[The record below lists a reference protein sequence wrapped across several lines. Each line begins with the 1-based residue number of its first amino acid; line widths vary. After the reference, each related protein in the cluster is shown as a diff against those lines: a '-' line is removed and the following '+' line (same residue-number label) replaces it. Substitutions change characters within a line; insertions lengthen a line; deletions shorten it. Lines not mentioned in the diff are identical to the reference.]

1 MSRRKDCSWKESS
14 PYIWWRLLQFLELGH
29 RNLVAEMPLEQLV
42 GDESFWSVAL
52 RIDKGDVVIDLAD
65 SLQLIGMAM
74 VVRAS
79 IDTNQE
85 DCDMDPRE
93 AEEIEF
99 EFVHVSRFA
108 IE

>member
-1 MSRRKDCSWKESS
+1 
-14 PYIWWRLLQFLELGH
+14 
-29 RNLVAEMPLEQLV
+29 MPLKQLV
-42 GDESFWSVAL
+42 GDKSFRSVAL

-74 VVRAS
+74 VVWTS

-99 EFVHVSRFA
+99 ELVHVGRFA
-108 IE
+108 VEQKK

>member
-1 MSRRKDCSWKESS
+1 M
-14 PYIWWRLLQFLELGH
+14 
-29 RNLVAEMPLEQLV
+29 
-42 GDESFWSVAL
+42 GDETFRSVAL
-52 RIDKGDVVIDLAD
+52 RIDKGDMVIDLAD

-74 VVRAS
+74 VVWTS

-85 DCDMDPRE
+85 DRDMDPRE

-99 EFVHVSRFA
+99 ELVHVGRFS

>member
-1 MSRRKDCSWKESS
+1 MT
-14 PYIWWRLLQFLELGH
+14 LEKF
-29 RNLVAEMPLEQLV
+29 VC
-42 GDESFWSVAL
+42 DESFRSVAL

-65 SLQLIGMAM
+65 SLQLIGVAM

-79 IDTNQE
+79 VNTNQE

-93 AEEIEF
+93 AEKIEF
-99 EFVHVSRFA
+99 ELVHVSRFA

>member
-1 MSRRKDCSWKESS
+1 
-14 PYIWWRLLQFLELGH
+14 
-29 RNLVAEMPLEQLV
+29 MPLQQLM
-42 GDESFWSVAL
+42 GNESFWSVAL
-52 RIDKGDVVIDLAD
+52 RIDKGDVVIDFAD
-65 SLQLIGMAM
+65 SLQLIRVSM

-99 EFVHVSRFA
+99 ELVHVGRFA
-108 IE
+108 IEQEK